1 MSLSPLKILLGV
13 TGGVAAYK
21 AAELCRLLV
30 KAGADVR
37 VVMTD
42 AAQHFV
48 TPLTFQALSGKP
60 VLTSLWASGADHGMD
75 HIDASR
81 DVDLILVAPATADFL
96 AKLVHGRADD
106 LLTSLCLAR
115 QARLAVAPAMNQAMW
130 AATPT
135 QRNMEQLRKDGVA
148 LLGPASGVQ
157 ACGEIGW
164 GRMLEPA
171 ELLAALPALLGRGP
185 LAGKRV
191 LVTAGPTFEPID
203 PVRGLTNLSSGK
215 MGYAVAQAAAEAG
228 AKVCLVSGPT
238 CLPTPW
244 GVRRVPVQTALEMRT
259 AVLNEVAGTAVF
271 VSVAA
276 VADYRVAAPAH
287 QKIKKCERTLTLQ
300 LELNP
305 DILAEVAALP
315 HAPYCV
321 GFAAETEGLME
332 YGEAKRRKKNLP
344 LMVGNL
350 AQNTLGQDEA
360 ELCLFDDAGPHPW
373 ARADKL
379 TQARRLIAH
388 IAAVLT

>member
-115 QARLAVAPAMNQAMW
+115 QTQLAVAPAMNQAMW

-148 LLGPASGVQ
+148 LLGPASGAQ
-157 ACGEIGW
+157 ACGETGW
-164 GRMLEPA
+164 GRMLEPQ
-171 ELLAALPALLGRGP
+171 PNSVYLGADG
-185 LAGKRV
+185 
-191 LVTAGPTFEPID
+191 TAG
-203 PVRGLTNLSSGK
+203 
-215 MGYAVAQAAAEAG
+215 AAGDCPGDA
-228 AKVCLVSGPT
+228 S
-238 CLPTPW
+238 
-244 GVRRVPVQTALEMRT
+244 RV
-259 AVLNEVAGTAVF
+259 
-271 VSVAA
+271 
-276 VADYRVAAPAH
+276 
-287 QKIKKCERTLTLQ
+287 
-300 LELNP
+300 
-305 DILAEVAALP
+305 
-315 HAPYCV
+315 
-321 GFAAETEGLME
+321 
-332 YGEAKRRKKNLP
+332 YG
-344 LMVGNL
+344 G
-350 AQNTLGQDEA
+350 G
-360 ELCLFDDAGPHPW
+360 
-373 ARADKL
+373 
-379 TQARRLIAH
+379 
-388 IAAVLT
+388 